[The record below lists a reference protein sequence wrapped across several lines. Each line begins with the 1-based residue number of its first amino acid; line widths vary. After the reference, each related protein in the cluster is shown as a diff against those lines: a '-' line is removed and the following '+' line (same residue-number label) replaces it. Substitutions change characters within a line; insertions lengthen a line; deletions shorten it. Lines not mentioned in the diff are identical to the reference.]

1 MLPLLAALISLS
13 SGSTLDLG
21 GTTIRCSVPGQIGIH
36 AFGDGITI
44 RNGTV
49 IGCHIAI
56 LVEREVADYVPSA
69 GVIVEGMTLIDS
81 DFRGIRAVVDGGVI
95 RNNLIV
101 RTGGCRTY
109 DNAFAMGIEAAGR
122 GLVLKGNTIVGV
134 TPVGTGEGIGV
145 AVSDAGVGAF
155 VSGNAITEARDY
167 GIWIGGESR
176 VLVEENVVAGSRVG
190 FAMSSPTGGIR
201 SGNKFIECATDRKIG
216 GAVEEIPYV
225 LVDGQVP

>member
-69 GVIVEGMTLIDS
+69 GV
-81 DFRGIRAVVDGGVI
+81 
-95 RNNLIV
+95 
-101 RTGGCRTY
+101 
-109 DNAFAMGIEAAGR
+109 
-122 GLVLKGNTIVGV
+122 
-134 TPVGTGEGIGV
+134 
-145 AVSDAGVGAF
+145 
-155 VSGNAITEARDY
+155 
-167 GIWIGGESR
+167 
-176 VLVEENVVAGSRVG
+176 
-190 FAMSSPTGGIR
+190 
-201 SGNKFIECATDRKIG
+201 RKIG